1 MRAHTHTHTHTHTYR
16 NTKLWKIQRFQDFY
30 LCACESVEML
40 GIMCR
45 HFHISYDLLKE
56 RSCKIPNFI
65 SFFQSFFCHSDCI
78 NMLNNWPIFSIV
90 SMKSDRKMKV
100 TQSCA
105 TPWTIQAMEFS
116 RPEYWS
122 GWPFPSPGD
131 LPNVGMEPRFS
142 NPGLPH
148 CGQFTS
154 WATRETQ
161 EYWSGYSI
169 PSPKYLD
176 PGIQPGSP
184 ALQADSLP
192 TELSSQPNSPSQ
204 EIRTVERIFPSPPPY
219 PLIPL

>member
-1 MRAHTHTHTHTHTYR
+1 M
-16 NTKLWKIQRFQDFY
+16 
-30 LCACESVEML
+30 
-40 GIMCR
+40 
-45 HFHISYDLLKE
+45 
-56 RSCKIPNFI
+56 
-65 SFFQSFFCHSDCI
+65 
-78 NMLNNWPIFSIV
+78 
-90 SMKSDRKMKV
+90 DREAWQATVHKV
-100 TQSCA
+100 TKSWIQLKLKQLSMHSHKYA
-105 TPWTIQAMEFS
+105 YEKKSESESHIWLFVTPWTIQAMEFS

-122 GWPFPSPGD
+122 GWPFPFPGD
-131 LPNVGMEPRFS
+131 LPNIGMEPRFS

-204 EIRTVERIFPSPPPY
+204 EVRTVERIFPSPPPY